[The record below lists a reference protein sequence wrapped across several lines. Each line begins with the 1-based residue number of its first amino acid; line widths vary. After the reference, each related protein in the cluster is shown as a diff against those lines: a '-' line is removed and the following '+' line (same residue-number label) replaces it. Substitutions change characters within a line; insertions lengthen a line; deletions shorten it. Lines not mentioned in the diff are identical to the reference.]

1 MPVFTRAMAAAAKA
15 ASKAVGVATGAAKDF
30 AINQAKSVAQG
41 KTPPAFKGLA
51 HMPVYFKHT
60 TRKFHGGKKNRKT
73 RSRKSNK

>member
-1 MPVFTRAMAAAAKA
+1 MPVFTRTMVAAAKA
-15 ASKAVGVATGAAKDF
+15 ASKAAGVATGVAKDF
-30 AINQAKSVAQG
+30 AITQAKSVAQG

-51 HMPVYFKHT
+51 HFKHT